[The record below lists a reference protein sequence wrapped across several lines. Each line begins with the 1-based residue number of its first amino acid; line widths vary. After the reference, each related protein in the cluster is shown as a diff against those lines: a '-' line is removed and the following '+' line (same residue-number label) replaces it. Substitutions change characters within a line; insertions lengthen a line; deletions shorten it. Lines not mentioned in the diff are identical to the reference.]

1 MVTVNYERFS
11 LEQHN
16 SKWEIITKEFSTLE
30 DAYRFIERIAANVQV
45 GRVWIKK

>member
-1 MVTVNYERFS
+1 MVAVNYERFN
-11 LEQHN
+11 LERYPC
-16 SKWEIITKEFSTLE
+16 KWEIVTKEFTTLD